1 MSSYQKRRKTTTSV
15 TLNEILFN
23 IICQVVVKLKSNGDG
38 EYFKLEDI
46 LSGLQVTMA
55 QFVEGCVAAGCDY
68 LKNIRGVGINK
79 AFTFVKAG
87 NIFDELGKRGASS
100 HYEILFKKAVAVFM
114 HQTVFDPTK
123 LQVRSLQEW
132 TTEPGAELQDY
143 CGPYPFSC
151 LL

>member
-1 MSSYQKRRKTTTSV
+1 
-15 TLNEILFN
+15 
-23 IICQVVVKLKSNGDG
+23 
-38 EYFKLEDI
+38 
-46 LSGLQVTMA
+46 MA

-123 LQVRSLQEW
+123 LQVRSLPNGLPNQAQNCRIIVGRILS
-132 TTEPGAELQDY
+132 PVCY
-143 CGPYPFSC
+143 KC
-151 LL
+151 LIF